1 MSTTPTCVTP
11 NPATPSSGLTAWERE
26 AYSPSSFGLGGD
38 GVVVV
43 AFTIVVAIVAVG
55 GVVVASGCSGLARG
69 CVNILEQHPH
79 QTQRLGQQMFLR
91 DDTCEYIY
99 RYRYEKN
106 RQKTTGELNR

>member
-11 NPATPSSGLTAWERE
+11 TPTTSSSGLTAWERE
-26 AYSPSSFGLGGD
+26 GYSPSSFGFGGD
-38 GVVVV
+38 GLVVV
-43 AFTIVVAIVAVG
+43 AFTIVVAVVAVS

-69 CVNILEQHPH
+69 CVNILEQHSH

-91 DDTCEYIY
+91 DDTCGYMY

-106 RQKTTGELNR
+106 RQTTTGELNK